1 MGASF
6 AVLPFLFGAHPIP
19 LENFIGVSIAGLDP
33 NNPAGT
39 DPGSDLDNQIRGTKG
54 TIKYTF
60 PNFTLSGQVDAT
72 QAHLSNPLLKTTAAS
87 DKGVFY
93 ASSTVAQT
101 FDFPAFGRSLA
112 GANSASTALTLLGA
126 DTKYVPQGTAITTN
140 VSTSG
145 TVQGGQLNVSSTA
158 PQVVFIDTNWGNRTI
173 LHNDGVM
180 GFVKS
185 DGNWAAYSDNAGNFR
200 AMGELQA
207 TDLVL
212 TSDPLMK
219 DDIREIS
226 PAAARAVTGM
236 VKGYTYKLKS
246 TGKLTSG
253 VLSTEVA
260 MAVPAL
266 VSKDA
271 EGFDQVG
278 YPGLIPYAL
287 VATNDAHERLND
299 HGLALSR
306 NAADLTALRGE
317 VELLRAELAALKA
330 TGNTEG

>member
-1 MGASF
+1 MGST
-6 AVLPFLFGAHPIP
+6 
-19 LENFIGVSIAGLDP
+19 LD
-33 NNPAGT
+33 
-39 DPGSDLDNQIRGTKG
+39 DHQRGTKA
-54 TIKYTF
+54 TLKYTF
-60 PNFTLSGQVDAT
+60 PNFTLTGQVDAT

-87 DKGVFY
+87 DKSVYYTG
-93 ASSTVAQT
+93 ASTAAT
-101 FDFPAFGRSLA
+101 YDLTAFGRSM
-112 GANSASTALTLLGA
+112 ANAASASAALTLLGA
-126 DTKYVPQGTAITTN
+126 DTKYVPQGTSITTN
-140 VSTSG
+140 VTTTG
-145 TVQGGQLNVSSTA
+145 TVTGGQLTVSSTA

-173 LHNDGVM
+173 LHNDGLM

-185 DGNWAAYSDNAGNFR
+185 DGNWGAYSDNAGNFR

-212 TSDPLMK
+212 TSDPLLK

-236 VKGYTYKLKS
+236 VKGYTYKLKA
-246 TGKLTSG
+246 TGKLVSG

-266 VSKDA
+266 VTKDA

-278 YPGLIPYAL
+278 YIGLIPYTI
-287 VATNDAHERLND
+287 VSVNDAHERLND

-330 TGNTEG
+330 TGNPEG